1 MRKIRKFLDFTLK
14 FHWNILLISP
24 NFETLYKTELISR
37 IVNREKALT
46 NMIVLLILITSNQ
59 NDATFLKSIF
69 YILKTFLRI
78 YVKLN
83 LFRHLSNL
91 HPIGSLGAQL
101 EINQQSESWIKTF
114 DKSRIDQNLCELLF
128 QQSPAFV

>member
-1 MRKIRKFLDFTLK
+1 MGSLD
-14 FHWNILLISP
+14 
-24 NFETLYKTELISR
+24 
-37 IVNREKALT
+37 REKALT
-46 NMIVLLILITSNQ
+46 NMIVLLLLITSNQ

-69 YILKTFLRI
+69 YILKTFSRI
-78 YVKLN
+78 YIKLN
-83 LFRHLSNL
+83 LFPHLSNL